1 MEETHAEEN
10 ARLLAPYIVRR
21 NELAHEVLSKLL
33 DGQYLASTDLLA
45 EYHLSCIAVDS
56 AMTICQWFDDGV
68 ASDHI
73 EIVDDQGPAG
83 APSSGKETKHHP

>member
-33 DGQYLASTDLLA
+33 DGQYLHTSDLLA
-45 EYHLSCIAVDS
+45 EYQVACMAVEAAGD
-56 AMTICQWFDDGV
+56 ICRWFDNGSVTVSEFGPDSQGNSGV
-68 ASDHI
+68 VWEATDP
-73 EIVDDQGPAG
+73 Q
-83 APSSGKETKHHP
+83 